1 MNPAFL
7 PAHRLAAM
15 IRQGKIGCVELLE
28 LYLKRIAQHNPRLN
42 AIVVFDVDRAKK
54 RARAADRALSKRET

>member
-15 IRQGKIGCVELLE
+15 LRQGKIGCLELLN
-28 LYLKRIAQHNPRLN
+28 LYLKRI
-42 AIVVFDVDRAKK
+42 
-54 RARAADRALSKRET
+54 E